1 LADTRSFTPS
11 GRPGPDRP
19 PSSGRKQPARM
30 TGVPVRR
37 QLPYLLMG
45 VLLVLGCTVG
55 GAVVAAQVGD
65 QEPVLVL
72 ARSVTVGQVLSERD
86 LREVSVSS
94 DRAMTFVP
102 VRARS
107 AVLGRPVAYSL
118 PAGILL
124 TRDVLGPSRV
134 PPEGEA
140 VAAVGLKAGQ
150 FPPEV
155 QAGNHV
161 TVVVAPDK
169 NGATPE
175 AGTSAW
181 PATVTDVRPETAG
194 QTSVLSLLMAE
205 ADARAVAAVA
215 ADRIGVVTVHGD
227 GR

>member
-1 LADTRSFTPS
+1 MA
-11 GRPGPDRP
+11 
-19 PSSGRKQPARM
+19 
-30 TGVPVRR
+30 GVPQRR

-72 ARSVTVGQVLSERD
+72 ARPVTVGQVLSEHD

-102 VRARS
+102 VRARG

-124 TRDVLGPSRV
+124 TQDVLGPSRV
-134 PPEGEA
+134 PPAGEA
-140 VAAVGLKAGQ
+140 VAALGLKAGQ

-155 QAGNHV
+155 QSGSRV
-161 TVVVAPDK
+161 TIVVAPDK
-169 NGATPE
+169 NGAATQAE
-175 AGTSAW
+175 TSAW
-181 PATVTDVRPETAG
+181 SATVTDVRSDAAG
-194 QTSVLSLLMAE
+194 QTAVLSLLMAE
-205 ADARAVAAVA
+205 ADAREVAAVA